1 MKNTK
6 YNDKSVE
13 SRDSA
18 VKTES
23 PENAH
28 ELSFTCPRCGGHQLY
43 HRQEA
48 LLEVQAVYA
57 DGYVSYG
64 DDSPDEDIDYE
75 CGDCDY
81 VLKDRDGQLF
91 CGEDDLAAWLVTN
104 CDQLGE
110 RAGD

>member
-28 ELSFTCPRCGGHQLY
+28 ELSFTCPQCGGNQLFL
-43 HRQEA
+43 RQEA

-57 DGYVSYG
+57 DGEVEYDDAYPDKDLGYECRGCEYVLRDRAG
-64 DDSPDEDIDYE
+64 DPVCNGEDI
-75 CGDCDY
+75 
-81 VLKDRDGQLF
+81 
-91 CGEDDLAAWLVTN
+91 AAWLIAN

-110 RAGD
+110 RGDD